1 MAPHNISTLITK
13 ENKMSKVTKVNS
25 LIADD
30 GFTVSVN
37 DVVLVDGQEVS
48 IGTMW
53 ADGRILAWT
62 DDDFQFLDI
71 DDIELSVP
79 GSLMVSNH

>member
-1 MAPHNISTLITK
+1 MTNTK
-13 ENKMSKVTKVNS
+13 NSHSQLLVNS
-25 LIADD
+25 LIAED

-48 IGTMW
+48 IGTIW
-53 ADGRILAWT
+53 ADGKILAWT
-62 DDDFQFLDI
+62 SHLCPHDNFQFLDI

>member
-1 MAPHNISTLITK
+1 MTNTK
-13 ENKMSKVTKVNS
+13 NSQVNS
-25 LIADD
+25 LIAED

-48 IGTMW
+48 IGTIW
-53 ADGRILAWT
+53 ADGKILAWT
-62 DDDFQFLDI
+62 DDDFQFLNI

>member
-1 MAPHNISTLITK
+1 
-13 ENKMSKVTKVNS
+13 MSKVTKVNS
-25 LIADD
+25 LIAED

-48 IGTMW
+48 IGTIW
-53 ADGRILAWT
+53 SDGKILAWNG
-62 DDDFQFLDI
+62 DDFQFLDI
-71 DDIELSVP
+71 EDIELSVP